1 MKRSTI
7 AGAGAALALAAALST
22 ACATTTDGP
31 AEPTSADSA
40 REDVAPPPVSVE
52 DIDLDAAQPEVREHG
67 TVRPDADG
75 SAPRDPYAPP
85 LAVLPEPEHR
95 APGGG
100 TSDPGET
107 NHGTDSGE
115 ADHDTGAGAGPGAG
129 TGGRAPAAPSA
140 PTTPEDDGKIPSPL
154 PLPSP
159 GDGPWSTLP
168 TLPRPEDPLP
178 LLPPDDKHSITIP
191 GGADDAGKTGALQ
204 PKEDEKTHSSAAG
217 TGDDSGTSTATPSTP
232 RPRSAQSSPSDE
244 SAPAD
249 GPSRSGD

>member
-7 AGAGAALALAAALST
+7 TGAGAALALAAALST
-22 ACATTTDGP
+22 ACATTTGATGP
-31 AEPTSADSA
+31 AEPTSAGSA
-40 REDVAPPPVSVE
+40 REEAAPPPVSVE

-100 TSDPGET
+100 TSDAGET
-107 NHGTDSGE
+107 DHGTDSDE
-115 ADHDTGAGAGPGAG
+115 AGHGTGTGAGTDADD
-129 TGGRAPAAPSA
+129 GGRAPSAPSA
-140 PTTPEDDGKIPSPL
+140 PSTPEDDEKPPFPV

-159 GDGPWSTLP
+159 GDRPWSTLP
-168 TLPRPEDPLP
+168 TLPKPEDPMP

-191 GGADDAGKTGALQ
+191 GGADDAAAQDSGTTAPETSGAT
-204 PKEDEKTHSSAAG
+204 ERHA
-217 TGDDSGTSTATPSTP
+217 DSGTSTATPSTP
-232 RPRSAQSSPSDE
+232 QPRSAQSSPSDE
-244 SAPAD
+244 PAPAG